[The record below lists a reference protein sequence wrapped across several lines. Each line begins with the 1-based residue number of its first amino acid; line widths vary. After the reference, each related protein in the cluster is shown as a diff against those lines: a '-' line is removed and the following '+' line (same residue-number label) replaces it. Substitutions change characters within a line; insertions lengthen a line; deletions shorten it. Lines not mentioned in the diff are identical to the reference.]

1 MVRVYMMVRVRVR
14 VYMMVM
20 VGVWLTAEGA
30 G

>member
-1 MVRVYMMVRVRVR
+1 MRVYMMVRVRVR